1 VQRSLTAVVAA
12 VRRTLV
18 KYEMIRRGD
27 RVLVAVSGGSDSVG
41 LLGIL
46 ARLQRPLA
54 IDLVCAHVN
63 HCLRAADADA
73 DEACAASA
81 ADRLGVPFVRAEM
94 PPGLGGR
101 GNLEERAREARY
113 RILHGIGCENGCRV
127 IATGH
132 TEDDQAETVL
142 LRLARGT
149 GLDGLGGIRP
159 VRPDGVIRPLIEC
172 SRGFVQ
178 GAVRSLG
185 LLWRED
191 LSNRDLRFQR
201 NIVRSRVLPVLR
213 ELNPQVSAALAR
225 TSILARA
232 QEGLVRMLLDE
243 RVCRACKG
251 GRLDLQVIRD
261 VAGPLRGHL
270 VRHWLAMWQIGPRRL
285 TARHIDAVLALAAG
299 SRASGRVELP
309 GGPIIRRRYGWLD
322 VEVQRVVPARPWA
335 ARELAIGR
343 EVRVP
348 GGWKLAASAMQPATG
363 SPVPHDLWTA
373 ACDATAIAG
382 PFTVRRP
389 RRGERVRPFGLGG
402 SRKLSDLFTDRKV
415 PAPERW
421 RYPLVESGG
430 VVVWIPG
437 LVRTDAFLLD
447 AGTRFVVRLTAARE
461 SAHPELVEG

>member
-18 KYEMIRRGD
+18 KHEMIRPGD
-27 RVLVAVSGGSDSVG
+27 QVLVAVSGGSDSVG

-46 ARLQRPLA
+46 ARLQRRLA

-63 HCLRAADADA
+63 HRLREADADA

-81 ADRLGVPFVRAEM
+81 AERLGVPFVRAEL
-94 PPGLGGR
+94 PSGLGGR

-113 RILHGIGCENGCRV
+113 GIFHDLGHENGCRV

-149 GLDGLGGIRP
+149 GLDGLAGIRP
-159 VRPDGVIRPLIEC
+159 VRPDGIIRPLIEC
-172 SRGFVQ
+172 SRDSVQ
-178 GAVRSLG
+178 GAVQSLG
-185 LLWRED
+185 LSWRED
-191 LSNRDLRFQR
+191 LSNCDLRFQR
-201 NIVRSRVLPVLR
+201 NIVRSHVLPALR
-213 ELNPQVSAALAR
+213 ELNPQVTAALAR
-225 TSILARA
+225 TSTLARG
-232 QEGLVRMLLDE
+232 QEELVRMLLDE
-243 RVCRACKG
+243 RVRRACKG
-251 GRLDLQVIRD
+251 GRLDLQGMREM
-261 VAGPLRGHL
+261 GPLRGHL
-270 VRHWLAMWQIGPRRL
+270 VRQWLITRQIGPRGL

-299 SRASGRVELP
+299 SRASGCVELP
-309 GGPIIRRRYGWLD
+309 GGPVVRRRYGWLD
-322 VEVQRVVPARPWA
+322 VDVQRVVSARPWA
-335 ARELAIGR
+335 ARELAVGH

-348 GGWKLAASAMQPATG
+348 GGWKLAASAMRPATEW
-363 SPVPHDLWTA
+363 PMPRDLWSA
-373 ACDATAIAG
+373 ACDATAVAG

-421 RYPLVESGG
+421 RYPLVELGG

-437 LVRTDAFLLD
+437 LVRTDSFLLD
-447 AGTRFVVRLTAARE
+447 AGSRFVVRLTAAR
-461 SAHPELVEG
+461 G

>member
-1 VQRSLTAVVAA
+1 VVAA

-18 KYEMIRRGD
+18 KHEMVRRGD
-27 RVLVAVSGGSDSVG
+27 QVLVAVSGGSDSVG

-46 ARLQRPLA
+46 ARLQRRLA

-63 HCLRAADADA
+63 HRLRGADGDA
-73 DEACAASA
+73 DEACAAA
-81 ADRLGVPFVRAEM
+81 AAQQLGVPFVRAEL

-113 RILHGIGCENGCRV
+113 GILHDLASESGCRL

-142 LRLARGT
+142 LRLTRGT

-159 VRPDGVIRPLIEC
+159 CRPDGVIRPLIEC
-172 SRGFVQ
+172 GRAAVQ
-178 GAVRSLG
+178 DAARCLG
-185 LLWRED
+185 LPWRED

-201 NIVRSRVLPVLR
+201 NVVRSRILPTLR
-213 ELNPQVSAALAR
+213 EMNPRVTAALAR
-225 TSILARA
+225 TSALARG
-232 QEGLVRMLLDE
+232 QEEVVRMLLED
-243 RVCRACKG
+243 RVRRASKG
-251 GRLDLQVIRD
+251 GRLDLRVIRD
-261 VAGPLRGHL
+261 MAGPLRGHL
-270 VRHWLAMWQIGPRRL
+270 VRQWLITRAIGPRRL
-285 TARHIDAVLALAAG
+285 TARHIDSVLALAAG
-299 SRASGRVELP
+299 SRASGFVELP
-309 GGPIIRRRYGWLD
+309 GGSVVRRCYGWLD
-322 VEVQRVVPARPWA
+322 VDVQRAVSGRPW
-335 ARELAIGR
+335 LAQALAVGH

-348 GGWKLAASAMQPATG
+348 GGWRLAASAMRLAAE
-363 SPVPHDLWTA
+363 SPMPHDLWSA

-421 RYPLVESGG
+421 RYPVVELGG
-430 VVVWIPG
+430 EVVWIPG
-437 LVRTDAFLLD
+437 VVRTDAFLLSAD
-447 AGTRFVVRLTAARE
+447 TGRVVCL
-461 SAHPELVEG
+461 SASRG